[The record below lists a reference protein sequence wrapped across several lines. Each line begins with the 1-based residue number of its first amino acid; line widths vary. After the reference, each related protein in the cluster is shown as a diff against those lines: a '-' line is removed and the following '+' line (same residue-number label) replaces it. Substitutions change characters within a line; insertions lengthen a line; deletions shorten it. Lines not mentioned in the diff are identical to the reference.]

1 MTPNSALRPPH
12 TPPPRLR
19 ATAVGKRFPGVI
31 ALDGVSLTLAPGEV
45 LAVVG
50 ENGAGK
56 STLMKILAGVY
67 QPDAG
72 TVELDGRPV
81 RFAGPREATAA
92 GVILIHQELNL
103 AENLTVTDNLFLGR
117 EPTGGGGLR
126 VLNRRAMA
134 DRAAGLLA
142 RVGLPADRLRKR
154 VELLPPGE
162 KQLVEIARALG
173 TAVRVLIM
181 DEPTSSLT
189 QKETERLYTVIDA
202 LRADGVSV
210 LYISHRLAEVTRC
223 ADRVAVLRDGK
234 NAGELARADI
244 THDNM
249 VRLMV
254 GRDMKQFY
262 PKDKRSGVGGAPVLT
277 LAGVRYRGGP
287 DVPASLEVR
296 AGEILGMAGLVGAGR
311 TELSE
316 AVFGVRPLTA
326 GELRLDG
333 KHLRVRGPAD
343 AIAAGLLLVPE
354 DRRLHGLVTEAAVG
368 FNLSLPNLDRLGS
381 LLGVRRRAEAELHRT
396 WIDRL
401 RVKTPSA
408 AQPAGLLSGGNQQ
421 KVVYGKWLARGPR
434 VLILDEPTRG
444 VDVGAKAE
452 IYALVDELAGRGV
465 AVWMITSDM
474 EELLGMSDRV
484 VVMHEGRV
492 AGELPRGRLTEEAV
506 MHLAT
511 GGTAT

>member
-1 MTPNSALRPPH
+1 MSH
-12 TPPPRLR
+12 PRLR
-19 ATAVGKRFPGVI
+19 ATAVGKRFPGVV

-45 LAVVG
+45 VAVVG

-67 QPDAG
+67 RPDAG
-72 TVELDGRPV
+72 TVEFDGAAAHFDGPAAATR
-81 RFAGPREATAA
+81 AGI
-92 GVILIHQELNL
+92 ILIHQELNL

-117 EPTGGGGLR
+117 EPTAGGVLR
-126 VLNRRAMA
+126 VLNRRDMA
-134 DRAAGLLA
+134 ARATDLLA
-142 RVGLPADRLRKR
+142 RVGLPADRAALR
-154 VELLPPGE
+154 VESLPPGE

-189 QKETERLYTVIDA
+189 QKETERLYEVIDGLKA
-202 LRADGVSV
+202 AGVSV
-210 LYISHRLAEVTRC
+210 LYISHRLAEVKRC
-223 ADRVAVLRDGK
+223 ADRVTVLRDGK
-234 NAGELARADI
+234 NAGELAKGEI

-254 GRDMKQFY
+254 GRDLTQFY
-262 PKDKRSGVGGAPVLT
+262 PKTHRTGTGGAAVLS
-277 LAGVRYRGGP
+277 LDGVRYRGGP
-287 DVPASLEVR
+287 PAPVSLEVR

-316 AVFGVRPLTA
+316 AVFGVRPLT
-326 GELRLDG
+326 GGGLHLDG
-333 KHLRVRGPAD
+333 RPLRVTRPAD
-343 AIAAGLLLVPE
+343 AIAAGVVLVPE
-354 DRRLHGLVTEAAVG
+354 DRRLHGLVGLESVG
-368 FNLSLPNLDRLGS
+368 FNLSLPNLDRLAS
-381 LLGVRRRAEAELHRT
+381 WAGVRRRDEANLHRT

-408 AQPAGLLSGGNQQ
+408 AQPVGLLSGGNQQ
-421 KVVYGKWLARGPR
+421 KVVYGKWLARDPR

-452 IYALVDELAGRGV
+452 IYALIDDLAGRGV

-484 VVMHEGRV
+484 VVMHEGRL
-492 AGELPRGRLTEEAV
+492 AGELARDRLTEEAV
-506 MHLAT
+506 MRLAT
-511 GGTAT
+511 GG